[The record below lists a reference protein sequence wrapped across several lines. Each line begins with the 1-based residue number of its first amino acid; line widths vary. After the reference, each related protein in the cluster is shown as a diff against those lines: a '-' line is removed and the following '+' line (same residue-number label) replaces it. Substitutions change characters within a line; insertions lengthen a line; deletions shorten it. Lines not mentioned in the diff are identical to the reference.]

1 MTSHA
6 AEPAETPDDDAPQA
20 PPGVS
25 GPPGW
30 LLKVVRDQRVA
41 FLMVG
46 GVNTVVGTLWYW
58 LFWFLLEDVGGRF
71 GHYFALVPSYI
82 LSILCAFFLYRTVV
96 FRVKGHVFR
105 DLLRFSSVYVTTFL
119 LNIPLLGLMT
129 DVLGM
134 SPMWAQVVNVA
145 VMTVTSYVFHKRF
158 SFRRS
163 PAEKAADEVV
173 ESAVKKDQ
181 EP

>member
-1 MTSHA
+1 
-6 AEPAETPDDDAPQA
+6 
-20 PPGVS
+20 
-25 GPPGW
+25 
-30 LLKVVRDQRVA
+30 
-41 FLMVG
+41 MVG

-58 LFWFLLEDVGGRF
+58 LFWFLLKDVGGRF
-71 GHYFALVPSYI
+71 GHYIALVPSYI
-82 LSILCAFFLYRTVV
+82 LSILCAFFLYRTIV
-96 FRVKGHVFR
+96 FRVKGHVLR
-105 DLLRFSSVYVTTFL
+105 DLLRFASVYVTTFL
-119 LNIPLLGLMT
+119 LNIPLLALMT

-163 PAEKAADEVV
+163 AAERAAE
-173 ESAVKKDQ
+173 ESADPPSPNDQKQ